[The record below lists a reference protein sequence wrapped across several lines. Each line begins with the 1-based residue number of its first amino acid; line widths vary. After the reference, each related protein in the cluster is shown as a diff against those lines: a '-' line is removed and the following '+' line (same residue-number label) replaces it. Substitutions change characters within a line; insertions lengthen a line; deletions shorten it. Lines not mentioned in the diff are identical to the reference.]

1 MEKTERRFLPL
12 NLKIEKR
19 EDGPTKIVGYAAVF
33 NSLSE
38 NLGGF
43 REKIKPGAFKNA
55 LKISDTRALFNHDRN
70 FVLGRQSA
78 GTLKLKEDKTGL
90 HIEIDPPD
98 TSFARDLM
106 VSIGRG
112 DITQQSFG
120 FTVKKD
126 EWKDLDG
133 EEPLRTLTEIAELF
147 DVSPVTFPA
156 YPDTNV
162 AVRSLEAAKDDK
174 TKKPDL
180 AFTPVSETA
189 DNTRSAEITIK
200 VEVNGKPIGEEIRIA
215 DTETEPIKT
224 EADETVTTSESES
237 TTTETRTDDETVIE
251 TAETEPG
258 PKDKDIETP
267 AITAREKRLN
277 DKADAFWAKHKDDK
291 ETT

>member
-1 MEKTERRFLPL
+1 MEKEERRFLPL
-12 NLKIEKR
+12 KLKIEKR
-19 EDGPTKIVGYAAVF
+19 EDEPTKIVGYAAVF

-43 REKIKPGAFKNA
+43 REKIKPGAFRNA

-133 EEPLRTLTEIAELF
+133 DEPLRTLTEVGELF

-162 AVRSLEAAKDDK
+162 AVRSLEAARDTGTDK
-174 TKKPDL
+174 PNL

-189 DNTRSAEITIK
+189 IEGRGGEIITIK
-200 VEVNGKPIGEEIRIA
+200 VEMNGEPIGSPHEIRI
-215 DTETEPIKT
+215 DDNTEIESSTEG
-224 EADETVTTSESES
+224 DETVNTSESGTEEN
-237 TTTETRTDDETVIE
+237 TETRIGDETVATIE
-251 TAETEPG
+251 WEQVKSLIDETIFEAG
-258 PKDKDIETP
+258 ET
-267 AITAREKRLN
+267 I
-277 DKADAFWAKHKDDK
+277 
-291 ETT
+291 